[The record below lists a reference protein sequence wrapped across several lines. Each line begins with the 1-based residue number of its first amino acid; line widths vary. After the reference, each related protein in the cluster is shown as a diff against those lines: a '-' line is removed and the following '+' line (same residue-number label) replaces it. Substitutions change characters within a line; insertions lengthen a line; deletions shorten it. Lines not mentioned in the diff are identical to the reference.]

1 MTVREELMREIER
14 APDEVLQVLLS
25 ILRLTQ
31 VNRFT
36 PIDSSQVVDSLSQ
49 KHYPLRGLPIIIAED
64 FDATM
69 TDSEVVRVALQKLQ
83 LALEADKLQESAAL
97 YAEIYADDLELQE
110 LTEAGLEEWP
120 KE

>member
-1 MTVREELMREIER
+1 MTVREELIREIEL

-31 VNRFT
+31 VNRSK
-36 PIDSSQVVDSLSQ
+36 PIDSSQAADSVSH

-64 FDATM
+64 FDAPM

-83 LALEADKLQESAAL
+83 LVLEADKLKESAAL
-97 YAEIYADDLELQE
+97 YAEIYAEELELQE